1 MKRISIIF
9 LLVFA
14 PMLALLLAWLGVK
27 TLRVNPLGWFL
38 LLTGL
43 AYFFGVLIVYGVR
56 RQRFWEAGVAGET
69 QHAESGDRSFW
80 LLALGM
86 AACFYLPPLEYLLFP
101 ALIPRTSL
109 LEAGGLTLVILGT
122 VLFIWARRTL
132 GKNYSGHVSVK
143 TEQTLVQTGPYRWIR
158 HPAYSGYLLMA
169 LGITIGYSSLAG
181 LVVFFFVLLPGM
193 FYRIQIE
200 EKLLEAF
207 GDEYKSYQQRTGRF
221 FPRIWR

>member
-1 MKRISIIF
+1 MSRRAILS
-9 LLVFA
+9 LLLIT
-14 PMLALLLAWLGVK
+14 PPLAVLLAWLGFK
-27 TLRVNPLGWFL
+27 TLVDNPLGWFL
-38 LLTGL
+38 LLTGGSYAL
-43 AYFFGVLIVYGVR
+43 GVMIVFGLR
-56 RQRFWEAGVAGET
+56 RQRFWESPLEGET
-69 QHAESGDRSFW
+69 IKAERGDRSFW

-86 AACFYLPPLEYLLFP
+86 AACFYLSPLEYMLFP
-101 ALIPRTSL
+101 ALIPRTNG
-109 LEAGGLTLVILGT
+109 LEVCGLILVILGT
-122 VLFIWARRTL
+122 LLFIWARRTL
-132 GKNYSGHVSVK
+132 GKNYSGHVSVN

-181 LVVFFFVLLPGM
+181 IVVFLFVLLPGM